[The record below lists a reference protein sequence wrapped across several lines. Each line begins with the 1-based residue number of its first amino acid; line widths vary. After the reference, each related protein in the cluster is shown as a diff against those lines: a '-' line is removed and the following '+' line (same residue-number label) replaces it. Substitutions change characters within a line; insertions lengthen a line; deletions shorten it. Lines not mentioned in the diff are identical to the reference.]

1 LVAASPN
8 ATGMRV
14 LFFGD
19 VTGPRAVAALADR
32 LPRWR
37 KAYRIDAVIANAE
50 NAVVSRT
57 DDPRLGFGMDT
68 HAVATLLQAGVD
80 VITGGNHSWDTP
92 DADDALDSARVL
104 RPHNVFGALAGKGV
118 TELKTDRGALTVINM
133 MGASAAGERYTVS
146 NPLAA
151 FDALALPDAPVIVDF
166 HSESVTEKQTF
177 AHAVDGRAAAV
188 LGTHTHEPSALLHR
202 LPKGTLFAAD
212 VGMVGPDDGVQGV
225 APEFYVREMRDFK
238 EPHHFDLAAG
248 PLLLGAVL
256 LEIGRGADST
266 IERFTPPDWN
276 KEAPS

>member
-1 LVAASPN
+1 
-8 ATGMRV
+8 MRV

-19 VTGPRAVAALADR
+19 VTGPRAVAALANR
-32 LPRWR
+32 LPQWR
-37 KAYRIDAVIANAE
+37 RTHRIDAVVANAE

-68 HAVATLLQAGVD
+68 RAVATLLEAGVD

-118 TELKTDRGALTVINM
+118 IELQTDHGALVVVNL

-151 FDALALPDAPVIVDF
+151 FDALRFPDAPVIVDF

-188 LGTHTHEPSALLHR
+188 LGTHTHEPSTLMHR
-202 LPKGTLFAAD
+202 LPEGTLFVAD
-212 VGMVGPDDGVQGV
+212 VGMVGPDGGVQGI
-225 APEFYVREMRDFK
+225 APGFYIREMSDFK

-256 LEIGRGADST
+256 LEIAQGAPST
-266 IERFTPPDWN
+266 IERFAPPDWPN
-276 KEAPS
+276 P

>member
-1 LVAASPN
+1 VLASPN
-8 ATGMRV
+8 APGMRV

-19 VTGPRAVAALADR
+19 VTGPRAVAALANR
-32 LPRWR
+32 LPQWR
-37 KAYRIDAVIANAE
+37 RTHRVDAVVANAE

-68 HAVATLLQAGVD
+68 RAVAMLLAAGVD

-118 TELKTDRGALTVINM
+118 IELETDGGALVIVNL
-133 MGASAAGERYTVS
+133 MGASASGERYTVS

-151 FDALALPDAPVIVDF
+151 FDALRLPNAPVIVDF

-177 AHAVDGRAAAV
+177 AHAVDGRAATV
-188 LGTHTHEPSALLHR
+188 LGTHTHEPSAILHR
-202 LPKGTLFAAD
+202 LPKGTLFVAD
-212 VGMVGPDDGVQGV
+212 VGMVGPDGGVQGI
-225 APEFYVREMRDFK
+225 APDFFIHEMRDFK

-256 LEIGRGADST
+256 FEIVEDQPST
-266 IERFTPPDWN
+266 IERFTPSDW
-276 KEAPS
+276 PG